1 MSKKAFIGRKLREA
15 RMYRGKTIDVL
26 AKETNIN
33 KKDMKKNWVLVVAV
47 AVAIGFVSCK
57 AKESSYKAAYE
68 KAQEKP
74 VAEQTL
80 APEPVVTKPASSSD
94 TSSSPVRVSTE
105 KITTVNAGDA
115 SKLKMFNVVV
125 GSFTIKTN
133 ASNLQE
139 SLVADGYNAFL
150 AQNAKGMYRVIV
162 GSFDDRPSATELRES
177 VKAKYPNRFSDA
189 WLLINE

>member
-1 MSKKAFIGRKLREA
+1 MLNFFFQAEDGIRDQPRS
-15 RMYRGKTIDVL
+15 RGLGDV
-26 AKETNIN
+26 
-33 KKDMKKNWVLVVAV
+33 
-47 AVAIGFVSCK
+47 
-57 AKESSYKAAYE
+57 YKR
-68 KAQEKP
+68 Q
-74 VAEQTL
+74 
-80 APEPVVTKPASSSD
+80 
-94 TSSSPVRVSTE
+94 
-105 KITTVNAGDA
+105 DA